1 MSTPEFITFG
11 CRLNTFESTAMQAG
25 AEARGLDNVTV
36 INSCAVT
43 GEAVRQARQ
52 AIRRARRRHP
62 QRRIIVTGCAA
73 QIDPR
78 EFAAMPEVD
87 AVIGNDD
94 KLDPA
99 RLAAAAR
106 GEIGTDG
113 EIAGIEQARQVQPPL
128 LDHFGT
134 RARAFVQIQNG
145 CDYRCTF
152 CIIPFG
158 RGPSRSLSI
167 EAVTAQTRR
176 LVDHGSREVVLTGVD
191 ITSWGTDLAGRP
203 PLGRLVSAILAA
215 APDLPRLRLTSLDPA
230 AIDGE
235 LMALLADEPRLL
247 PHLHLS
253 LQAGDNL
260 ILKRMKRRH
269 DRETVIRLCAH
280 LRKARPDMTF
290 GADFIAG
297 FPTETEAMFT
307 NTMQLVDEC
316 SLDFLHVFPFSPRPG
331 TPAARMPQ
339 LPRAIIKARAA
350 RLRHKGRQRRE
361 AFYAREQ
368 DQTRQVLVEEN
379 RRGHSEHFAPVTL
392 DRDMPPATLVS
403 TRISGYDDRGLHGEV
418 I

>member
-1 MSTPEFITFG
+1 MSAPEFITFG
-11 CRLNTFESTAMQAG
+11 CRLNTFESTAMQAR

-52 AIRRARRRHP
+52 AIRRARRQHP
-62 QRRIIVTGCAA
+62 ERRIIVTGCAA
-73 QIDPR
+73 QVDPR

-87 AVIGNDD
+87 AIIGNDD

-99 RLAAAAR
+99 KLAAAAR
-106 GEIGTDG
+106 GHSGAKG
-113 EIAGIEQARQVQPPL
+113 EITRIEQAKRVQPPL

-167 EAVTAQTRR
+167 DAVTAQIQR

-191 ITSWGTDLAGRP
+191 ITSWGADLPDRP
-203 PLGRLVSAILAA
+203 PLGRLVSAVLAA
-215 APDLPRLRLTSLDPA
+215 APELPRLRLTSLDPA

-235 LMALLADEPRLL
+235 LMALLASEPRLL

-253 LQAGDNL
+253 LQAGDNM

-269 DRETVIRLCAH
+269 DRESAIDLCAS
-280 LRKARPDMTF
+280 LRKARPDMVF

-297 FPTETEAMFT
+297 FPTETEAMFA
-307 NTMQLVDEC
+307 NTMKLVEEC
-316 SLDFLHVFPFSPRPG
+316 HLDFLHVFPFSPRPG
-331 TPAARMPQ
+331 TPAARMAQ
-339 LPRAIIKARAA
+339 LPRATIKARAA
-350 RLRHKGRQRRE
+350 RLRYKGQQRRE

-379 RRGHSEHFAPVTL
+379 RHGHTEHFASVTL

>member
-1 MSTPEFITFG
+1 MSAPEFITFG

-25 AEARGLDNVTV
+25 AKKRGLDNITV

-52 AIRRARRRHP
+52 AIRRARRQHP
-62 QRRIIVTGCAA
+62 GRRIIVTGCAA
-73 QIDPR
+73 QVDPD

-87 AVIGNDD
+87 AIIGNDD
-94 KLDPA
+94 KLDPD

-106 GEIGTDG
+106 GKHGKKG
-113 EIAGIEQARQVQPPL
+113 EIAGIEQAKRVQPPL
-128 LDHFGT
+128 IDRFGT

-167 EAVTAQTRR
+167 EAITAQVKR

-191 ITSWGTDLAGRP
+191 ITSWGADLPGHP
-203 PLGRLVSAILAA
+203 PLGHLVGAVLDA
-215 APDLPRLRLTSLDPA
+215 APGLPRLRLTSLDPA
-230 AIDGE
+230 AIDTE
-235 LMALLADEPRLL
+235 LMALLAGEARLL

-253 LQAGDNL
+253 LQAGDDM

-269 DRETVIRLCAH
+269 DRDTAIDLCAR
-280 LRKARPDMTF
+280 LRKARPDMVF

-297 FPTETEAMFT
+297 FPTETEAMFAST
-307 NTMQLVDEC
+307 LQLVDEC
-316 SLDFLHVFPFSPRPG
+316 HLDFLHVFPFSPRPG
-331 TPAARMPQ
+331 TPAAHMPQ
-339 LPRAIIKARAA
+339 LPRTTIKARAA
-350 RLRHKGRQRRE
+350 LLRRKGQQRRE

-368 DQTRQVLVEEN
+368 NKTRHVLVEEN

-392 DRDMPPATLVS
+392 DRDLPPATLVS
-403 TRISGYDDRGLHGEV
+403 TRINGYDERGLHGEV